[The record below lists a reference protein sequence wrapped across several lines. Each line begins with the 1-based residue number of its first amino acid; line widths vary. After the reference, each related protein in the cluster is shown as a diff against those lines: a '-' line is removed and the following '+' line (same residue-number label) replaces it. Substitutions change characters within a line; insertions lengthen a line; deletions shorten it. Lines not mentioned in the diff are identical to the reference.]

1 MFYRREMDMKRAEW
15 ENLRREVPDWY
26 RDGKFGLF
34 FHWGPYS
41 VPAYKNEWYS
51 RNMYITGM
59 PQNIYHTENYG
70 ELKNFGYRDFY
81 GDFTGKYF
89 DPREWAEMVR
99 KSGAKYAG
107 PVAEHADNFSMWNSR
122 VNPVNYVN
130 YGPRRDVFGEC
141 AKAFREQGIRVLA
154 PFHHQ
159 WLWGWFMSTDPEADV
174 YIPENEKFYGPAV
187 PIEAGRMYP
196 YRLPDRKFNRIWYE
210 KIREVIDLYSPD
222 ILYFDSR
229 AFIIEEEY
237 RYKMLHYYY
246 RETGHSQGI
255 ITYKGEDFP
264 KDVGILDMER
274 GHSSEIRPFV
284 WQTDDRLEDNITWCH
299 VREPKYKPA
308 GEIIRQ
314 LCDNVSKNGNLLL
327 NIGPDREGRFPEEAK
342 RQLYKIGEWLRINGE
357 AIYGTRPWRISSEGG
372 GADSDHFYGREEAER
387 ELRGETV
394 LLESRSAPEKGEYRF
409 TQNGSY
415 LYAIFF
421 DWPEDG
427 RIWSRELASLVS
439 ARPEDR
445 SEIVLLGSRERIS
458 YSIVQERLCISLPEK
473 KPCEDA
479 WVIRVGI
486 GPGI

>member
-1 MFYRREMDMKRAEW
+1 MC
-15 ENLRREVPDWY
+15 
-26 RDGKFGLF
+26 
-34 FHWGPYS
+34 S
-41 VPAYKNEWYS
+41 S
-51 RNMYITGM
+51 
-59 PQNIYHTENYG
+59 
-70 ELKNFGYRDFY
+70 
-81 GDFTGKYF
+81 
-89 DPREWAEMVR
+89 
-99 KSGAKYAG
+99 
-107 PVAEHADNFSMWNSR
+107 
-122 VNPVNYVN
+122 
-130 YGPRRDVFGEC
+130 
-141 AKAFREQGIRVLA
+141 
-154 PFHHQ
+154 
-159 WLWGWFMSTDPEADV
+159 
-174 YIPENEKFYGPAV
+174 
-187 PIEAGRMYP
+187 
-196 YRLPDRKFNRIWYE
+196 
-210 KIREVIDLYSPD
+210 DL
-222 ILYFDSR
+222 
-229 AFIIEEEY
+229 
-237 RYKMLHYYY
+237 
-246 RETGHSQGI
+246 
-255 ITYKGEDFP
+255 
-264 KDVGILDMER
+264 
-274 GHSSEIRPFV
+274 
-284 WQTDDRLEDNITWCH
+284 
-299 VREPKYKPA
+299 PA

>member
-122 VNPVNYVN
+122 VNPVNSVN

-327 NIGPDREGRFPEEAK
+327 
-342 RQLYKIGEWLRINGE
+342 KIGEWLRINGE